1 MWYYLSFNIL
11 KKRYLCYDI
20 IKEDKVKV
28 GMYIYYIV
36 IYVFGKRFIIK
47 N

>member
-11 KKRYLCYDI
+11 KKKCLWYDI

-28 GMYIYYIV
+28 GMYILYCYIY
-36 IYVFGKRFIIK
+36 IW
-47 N
+47 